1 MAAGTAARSKS
12 AAFQRTSQLIERC
25 ASDWESRWS
34 CYEASM
40 TLARLADVLAP
51 ARASGMGL
59 GGNVFSIEHAE
70 AFTAAAEAAET
81 AVVLQRSCSY
91 GTTVGSTSRP
101 G

>member
-1 MAAGTAARSKS
+1 
-12 AAFQRTSQLIERC
+12 
-25 ASDWESRWS
+25 
-34 CYEASM
+34 M

-51 ARASGMGL
+51 ARASGKGL
-59 GGNVFSIEHAE
+59 GGFNVFSIEHAE

-101 G
+101 S